1 MAQVDLRNV
10 CEVDALLAI
19 VNGTPPDEGVILELE
34 AAIALAKPIFFCD
47 DFRRCSASEDY
58 QLKLMLFS
66 AMPQLIRSMP

>member
-47 DFRRCSASEDY
+47 DFRWR
-58 QLKLMLFS
+58 
-66 AMPQLIRSMP
+66 PQQWCNSPGIPTPA